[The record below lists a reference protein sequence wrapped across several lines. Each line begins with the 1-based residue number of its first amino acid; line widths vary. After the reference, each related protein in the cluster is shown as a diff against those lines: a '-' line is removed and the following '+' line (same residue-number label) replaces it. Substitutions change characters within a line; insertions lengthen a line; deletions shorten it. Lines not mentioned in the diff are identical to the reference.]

1 MGDITMEEWVS
12 KIREFFAKYIR
23 NEEFGDDDDVFGS
36 GLVNSLMAMQL
47 VLFVEKEFGVSV
59 ENDDLDLD
67 NFRSVNRVAEFVKR
81 KQNA

>member
-1 MGDITMEEWVS
+1 MEEWAT
-12 KIREFFAKYIR
+12 KIRAFFAKYIR

-59 ENDDLDLD
+59 DNDDLDLA
-67 NFRSVNRVAEFVKR
+67 NFRSVNRVAEFVQR
-81 KQNA
+81 KKSA